1 MENKKPETATT
12 MTMAEAAGYLG
23 ISITTFKEHYKSWK
37 VPCYRLGTRV
47 LYNRDDL
54 EEWLKTVRTEGTRKP
69 R

>member
-23 ISITTFKEHYKSWK
+23 ISITTFKEHYKSWR

-47 LYNRDDL
+47 LFRRDDL
-54 EEWLKTVRTEGTRKP
+54 EES
-69 R
+69 